1 MQALQY
7 LLKLCSHPLLVTG
20 ENPPNHLV
28 DLLNEIGLGSGS
40 ELHELHHSPKLV
52 ALQEILQECGIG
64 SEISSPDASTAVGQH
79 RVLIFAQ
86 HKVWKSI
93 EIWDGYFVIPRPF
106 VLSSFQVGKKILSHG
121 PTFFPSGFSWHHR
134 EGPVSISYEKVSSMT
149 FYFLCWVHV
158 LILLY
163 GMGFCCIPLV
173 VVIIFWANHL
183 IKKTWCFAVSH
194 ICGWM
199 ALLIQRR
206 DLKSLKHSIQTQP
219 LMYFC

>member
-86 HKVWKSI
+86 HKV
-93 EIWDGYFVIPRPF
+93 
-106 VLSSFQVGKKILSHG
+106 
-121 PTFFPSGFSWHHR
+121 
-134 EGPVSISYEKVSSMT
+134 
-149 FYFLCWVHV
+149 
-158 LILLY
+158 
-163 GMGFCCIPLV
+163 
-173 VVIIFWANHL
+173 
-183 IKKTWCFAVSH
+183 
-194 ICGWM
+194 
-199 ALLIQRR
+199 
-206 DLKSLKHSIQTQP
+206 
-219 LMYFC
+219 